1 VTSYDANRP
10 WRHLYG
16 RKWQRLSRR
25 FLDKHP
31 LCIRCT
37 ELGRVGAAT
46 VVDHIKP
53 HKGDVLLFWDAGN
66 WQALCKSHH
75 DSWKQNLEIHGPGAD
90 SEGYRIDGKW

>member
-1 VTSYDANRP
+1 MPSYDANRP

-31 LCIRCT
+31 LCVRCA

-53 HKGDVLLFWDAGN
+53 HKGDVLLFWAVGN
-66 WQALCKSHH
+66 WQALCKEHH
-75 DSWKQNLEIHGPGAD
+75 DGWKQTIENAPAPCD
-90 SEGYRIDGKW
+90 SSGYPANAEW